1 MGTWIFGPGI
11 PWSGLF
17 GLGTPGLGT
26 PGLGIPGLGT
36 PSQGTPSLGT
46 PWFPGTH
53 SLGYPLV
60 FSPLS

>member
-1 MGTWIFGPGI
+1 MGTW
-11 PWSGLF
+11 LF

-46 PWFPGTH
+46 P
-53 SLGYPLV
+53 SLDPLV
-60 FSPLS
+60 TGYSQSWLPPGLFPTV